1 MICFFFLKKTTT
13 TTTHSQ
19 INIKNKREVLL
30 VKNQNKTK
38 YASGLWLVFFFF
50 SFSHFK
56 TQWHTEYAWAKKA
69 LTSTLR

>member
-50 SFSHFK
+50 LFHISKPSGIQNTHG
-56 TQWHTEYAWAKKA
+56 Q
-69 LTSTLR
+69 RRP